1 MWDVEIG
8 SILRAVD
15 THLKERL
22 VGAAVLVAAA
32 VILIPEMLSGTGEG
46 GSGAAPERAEDAG
59 VRTYTID
66 LANPGQAQ
74 ARTDEPAV
82 VEEPAPPPE
91 VIEPEPAARPAE
103 AVAAVSE
110 TAEPPTAGLP
120 PVAPPPSSPLPPSQ
134 APSPTQVPRNLPW
147 AVQVGSFASQATADR
162 VKNELAGRGYQSYVV
177 PFKTAT
183 QTLYRVRIGP
193 MQERSAADAAVQKL
207 KAQGTNA
214 TVVSNS

>member
-1 MWDVEIG
+1 M
-8 SILRAVD
+8 D

-32 VILIPEMLSGTGEG
+32 VILIPEMLSGPG
-46 GSGAAPERAEDAG
+46 GDAFDVPPTAPPADSGI
-59 VRTYTID
+59 RTYTID
-66 LANPGQAQ
+66 LSNPGQSSS
-74 ARTDEPAV
+74 ARAAEPDV

-91 VIEPEPAARPAE
+91 VTEPVPEEKLPEQVATVAE
-103 AVAAVSE
+103 AIPTTE
-110 TAEPPTAGLP
+110 THVPVTPTPAPASRPPATQP
-120 PVAPPPSSPLPPSQ
+120 Q
-134 APSPTQVPRNLPW
+134 APRNLPW

-162 VKNELAGRGYQSYVV
+162 LKNDLAGRGYQSYVV
-177 PFKTAT
+177 PFKTSS